1 MFVCRNQM
9 LFVLMRILVL
19 NYEYPPLGGGA
30 GVICKHIAE
39 GLAIRGNQV
48 SVITTWFKGENEY
61 SEEQNG
67 QLQIYRLKS
76 KRKFTYR
83 SNIREMISW
92 INESKKFVTNHL
104 EKNKY
109 DLTFANF
116 SLPGGEVADYIYK
129 LKGIPFVIISHG
141 HDIPWFF
148 PKQMFFYHLLT
159 YYWIKKIC
167 NDCSAL
173 FVQSGDMLHN
183 AQKFLGKKSADKVI
197 MIPNGA
203 DFLMF
208 YPDESS
214 RAENFMI
221 LFSGRLVKQKGP
233 TVFLDALKRLHE
245 KQIPFEAMVVG
256 DGPMRKKMESYV
268 NKNNLEQQVVFKGWI
283 EKELLVKEYRSAHV
297 MVAPSLNEGMS
308 MAMNEAL
315 ATGLYVITTPVSCN
329 QALINEGVNGEILTV
344 GNSIELAER
353 LAGFYKEK
361 YMADYRVPVDA
372 IKAFT
377 ESYRWD
383 RITLD
388 YEKVFEKVIKER
400 KL

>member
-1 MFVCRNQM
+1 
-9 LFVLMRILVL
+9 MRILVL

-39 GLAIRGNQV
+39 GLATQGNQV
-48 SVITTWFKGENEY
+48 SIITTWFKGENEY

-92 INESKKFVTNHL
+92 INESKKFIATHL
-104 EKNKY
+104 DKNKY

-116 SLPGGEVADYIYK
+116 SLPGGEVANYIK
-129 LKGIPFVIISHG
+129 KIKGIPFVIISHG

-159 YYWIKKIC
+159 YYWIKRIC
-167 NDCSAL
+167 NNCCAL

-183 AQKFLGKKSADKVI
+183 AKKFFGKNAENKVI
-197 MIPNGA
+197 LIANGA
-203 DFLMF
+203 DFKMF
-208 YPDESS
+208 YPDGSP
-214 RAENFMI
+214 RAEKFRI

-233 TVFLDALKRLHE
+233 LVFLEAIKKLKE
-245 KQIPFEAMVVG
+245 NQIPFEALIAG
-256 DGPMRKKMESYV
+256 DGPMRKKMENFV
-268 NKNNLEQQVVFKGWI
+268 NKNNLGQQVFFKGWI
-283 EKELLVKEYRSAHV
+283 EKEWLVKEYRYSHV

-315 ATGLYVITTPVSCN
+315 ATGLYVFTTPVSCN
-329 QALINEGVNGEILTV
+329 QALINEGVNGEILTE
-344 GNSIELAER
+344 GSSKELANR

-361 YMADYRVPVDA
+361 FMADYRVTVDA

-383 RITLD
+383 RITLE
-388 YEKVFEKVIKER
+388 YEKIFEKVMNER
-400 KL
+400 KS